1 MSARQS
7 QSASEEVMDTS
18 KVEKFFTIWPEN
30 SQEKEKKLKV
40 CPISI
45 TFIIIMKDN
54 ISKDS
59 FSSVMSAR
67 PFSGHRG
74 DGFGDVG
81 SVHIYG

>member
-30 SQEKEKKLKV
+30 SQEKGEKLKV

-45 TFIIIMKDN
+45 TFIIIMIVN

-59 FSSVMSAR
+59 FSSVTSAC